1 MLWLFDLDRWNEL
14 FANLARNR
22 LRTLLTAFGIY
33 WGIFMLV
40 ILLGAGNGLR
50 NGVTQEFA
58 GDAVNNVWIWAGQTS
73 QAYRGFQ
80 PGRLIEF
87 TLDDYETLRRGLRGI
102 RGLTAIHD
110 LGGNFQVHYRQ
121 KKASFNIKGVHPPYA
136 RMENAVIQ
144 AGRFLNERDILEKR
158 QVVVLGELAVQELFG
173 DPKAAVVGKSVLIK
187 GVPFLVIGTFT
198 DQGGE
203 GDMRRGYIPITTL
216 LQVFQASGRFYR
228 LAVQLNDHQN
238 GQEVSAAL
246 RLLLARRHACSPTDR
261 SAIGAWAADVEFRK
275 IMGLFASIEL
285 FVWLVGLGTLVAGV
299 VGVGNVMLIT
309 VRERTKEIGIR
320 KALGATPF
328 WVVSFIIQEAV
339 FITTA
344 AGLAGI
350 ASAVGLLA
358 FVRSLKLEA
367 EMFKDPGVDLGVAL
381 AAAGVLV
388 VAGAV
393 AGAIPA
399 LRAAA
404 IQPIEA
410 LRYE

>member
-1 MLWLFDLDRWNEL
+1 
-14 FANLARNR
+14 
-22 LRTLLTAFGIY
+22 
-33 WGIFMLV
+33 
-40 ILLGAGNGLR
+40 
-50 NGVTQEFA
+50 
-58 GDAVNNVWIWAGQTS
+58 
-73 QAYRGFQ
+73 
-80 PGRLIEF
+80 
-87 TLDDYETLRRGLRGI
+87 
-102 RGLTAIHD
+102 
-110 LGGNFQVHYRQ
+110 
-121 KKASFNIKGVHPPYA
+121 
-136 RMENAVIQ
+136 
-144 AGRFLNERDILEKR
+144 
-158 QVVVLGELAVQELFG
+158 
-173 DPKAAVVGKSVLIK
+173 
-187 GVPFLVIGTFT
+187 
-198 DQGGE
+198 
-203 GDMRRGYIPITTL
+203 
-216 LQVFQASGRFYR
+216 
-228 LAVQLNDHQN
+228 
-238 GQEVSAAL
+238 
-246 RLLLARRHACSPTDR
+246 
-261 SAIGAWAADVEFRK
+261 
-275 IMGLFASIEL
+275 MGLFASIEL

-367 EMFKDPGVDLGVAL
+367 EMFKDPGVDLGIAL